1 MGDLISRSAVIDI
14 IHKEIERTLSF
25 AEHETQINIEMAVE
39 ELPTAYD
46 VEKVCEQ
53 LGEKSFD
60 VEIEDDHIIPES
72 NVKESFNASVIGI
85 ETAIDIVR
93 NGGKE

>member
-1 MGDLISRSAVIDI
+1 MKMQDDLIRRSAVIDI

-39 ELPTAYD
+39 ELPCAYD
-46 VEKVCEQ
+46 VEKVIAE
-53 LGEKSFD
+53 LEEHSRTMMPVIPTK
-60 VEIEDDHIIPES
+60 EAIE
-72 NVKESFNASVIGI
+72 
-85 ETAIDIVR
+85 IVR